1 MFTWFDA
8 DGHVLKY
15 LKYPIY
21 RHGSTGFS
29 NLVMSL
35 ELGVVMSALL
45 DRVLILEGNA
55 TPIANIVEYDS
66 DTVSNRNPGKV
77 TDYFDLPVPWLDEEH
92 ACLNGM
98 PAESICGEA
107 FWDVAFC
114 YPPEHRNHSDLASF
128 LGKRKTAF
136 TVTEQMQ
143 DVPVLSLDSGP
154 GADTL
159 GFYSYFFFLD
169 DAHRDF
175 ALSTLKRMQPKEP
188 YAGLAAKVADDLGDF
203 NAVHIRRGDF
213 KTTMGKTVLGRTSRE
228 AIDAMDIHF
237 SRDHLLVIVT
247 DERDDPFI
255 ADVAAT
261 YSRHVFID
269 HHILENYRQEF
280 ADLPLHDSLALAF
293 LSQLVAGRSKD
304 FIGTMT
310 STFTAMIQRYRG
322 SNGLNEPF
330 KFLWNELP
338 AADGTALPGRHPPST
353 HIPLKNGVM
362 VETGKGP
369 FSWNRYSPD
378 IEPTWMREW
387 PESFLHGVRRS
398 ISIAQLKKPPE
409 DRSRRVNAMIG
420 RVAQVHTDL
429 KIAIN
434 GHVISISAANR
445 EVIDRLS
452 HDCAFLLT
460 QSEAGTVTEFAVIGS
475 EDQYEIQ
482 FDGQS
487 LARGIPLDRLALP
500 VLSRAILYLAG
511 GNGPDWLMS
520 DAFSRNHTCVVI
532 LKNPESNLE
541 PLEQELECRGWRAVS
556 RTMTP
561 INFAKGLIYEQSG
574 ANDDGSPVLTGR
586 SVDAFVCCADLG
598 PAAREGGF
606 VRPSVAAA
614 QLMAHCLGFI
624 GAPHTYAGAICGLLE
639 TKRLHSASTEGVKA
653 ICDAIE
659 ADGI

>member
-1 MFTWFDA
+1 M
-8 DGHVLKY
+8 LKY

-35 ELGVVMSALL
+35 ELGVVMAALL
-45 DRVLILEGNA
+45 DRVLVLEGNVS
-55 TPIANIVEYDS
+55 PIANIVEYGP

-77 TDYFDLPVPWLDEEH
+77 TDYFDVPVPWLGEEQT
-92 ACLNGM
+92 CLDGL
-98 PAESICGEA
+98 PAESFCGEP
-107 FWDVAFC
+107 FWNVAFC
-114 YPPEHRNHSDLASF
+114 YPPEHRNHPDLASF

-143 DVPVLSLDSGP
+143 NVPVLTLDSGP
-154 GADTL
+154 KANTL

-175 ALSTLKRMQPKEP
+175 AWSTLKRMQPKEP
-188 YAGLAAKVADDLGDF
+188 YARLAAKVADDLGDF

-255 ADVAAT
+255 ADVAAAYT
-261 YSRHVFID
+261 RHVFID

-280 ADLPLHDSLALAF
+280 ADLPVRDSLALAF

-322 SNGLNEPF
+322 NNGLNEPF

-338 AADGTALPGRHPPST
+338 AADSTAPPGRHAPST

-387 PESFLHGVRRS
+387 PESFLHDVRRS
-398 ISIAQLKKPPE
+398 ISVPQLRKPPE
-409 DRSRRVNAMIG
+409 DRSSRVNAMIG

-434 GHVISISAANR
+434 GHVISISAADR

-460 QSEAGTVTEFAVIGS
+460 RSEAGTTGRFAVIGS
-475 EDQYEIQ
+475 EDGFEIQ

-487 LARGIPLDRLALP
+487 IARGVPLDRLALP
-500 VLSRAILYLAG
+500 ILSRAILYLTG
-511 GNGPDWLMS
+511 SNGPDWLMS
-520 DAFSRNHTCVVI
+520 DAFSKNHTCVVI
-532 LKNPESNLE
+532 LKGPESDLE
-541 PLEQELECRGWRAVS
+541 PLEQELEFRGWRPVS

-561 INFAKGLIYEQSG
+561 VNFAKGLIYEQSG
-574 ANDDGSPVLTGR
+574 ADDDGGPVLTGR
-586 SVDAFVCCADLG
+586 PVDAFMCCTDLG
-598 PAAREGGF
+598 PAVREGGI

-614 QLMAHCLGFI
+614 QLMSHCLGFA
-624 GAPHTYAGAICGLLE
+624 GAPHTYAGIICGLLE
-639 TKRLHSASTEGVKA
+639 TRHLRSAGTKDVNA
-653 ICDAIE
+653 ICTAIE
-659 ADGI
+659 ADGN